1 MKQKIKTLIEWIKLQ
16 LELLRTQKNEIIN
29 NNVDNAIVLLNLLP
43 EIEKKLCQGGYI
55 QDVNGVPC
63 CNGDKIKQG
72 HATGILCWSKHDY
85 RFYRKTNDTLY
96 LLNTSFRKVE

>member
-1 MKQKIKTLIEWIKLQ
+1 MKQKTKILIEWIKLH
-16 LELLRTQKNEIIN
+16 LELIRTQKNEIIN
-29 NNVDNAIVLLNLLP
+29 NNVDNAIGLLNLLP
-43 EIEKKLCQGGYI
+43 DLESKLCHGGYI

-72 HATGILCWSKHDY
+72 NTTGVLYWSKHDF

-96 LLNTSFRKVE
+96 LLNTNFRKVE